1 VPAPD
6 QVEGRLQRGSIST
19 VILAHAGIHLR
30 VRLASFPQTL
40 LRPPM
45 PAHPLPAQRLAQ
57 ILLGLGFVLH
67 AAVGALHGL
76 SVDEAHYL
84 LYALH
89 PALSYFDHPPMVGW
103 VQWPLVALDL
113 PVAVLRLLPGL
124 IWLAS
129 GWLVQQLAQQFSQG
143 SEVPADQAGLAAVG
157 VFLLAP
163 LFNVLAI
170 GLLPDSL
177 LLLLSLALL
186 RQTLRLLQPL
196 PQTRPSDW
204 LLLGLLLG
212 LAGLSKYTAILA
224 ALAVALCLLL
234 THGWRLLRQPW
245 LWAATLLALLLVTP
259 VLVWNAQH
267 QWLSFAY
274 QAQHG
279 AGDGWQL
286 RPLLVFA
293 LLQLLAYGPLLLWAA
308 PGWRQA
314 RHGAARMRLLFFAV
328 PFAVLAWLSTGG
340 SSLPH
345 WTAPAWAALAPL
357 AGIGLARAF
366 RQGRRW
372 LMVTTA
378 SLQAVALALLLA
390 AMATGLQPWAEHSAD
405 EAPPANP
412 FADLHGWDL
421 AAERARALAQAQ
433 GLDTL
438 AVQHWTLASRLAW
451 YGRPLPVQV
460 LDHRVDQFDLWAA
473 PLAAGGN
480 ALLLDWSLM
489 PFALPV
495 GPEGFA
501 DCRLLDN
508 LPIRRLGGLLSVFR
522 FYECRDWQGTSGEQA

>member
-1 VPAPD
+1 
-6 QVEGRLQRGSIST
+6 
-19 VILAHAGIHLR
+19 
-30 VRLASFPQTL
+30 
-40 LRPPM
+40 M

-314 RHGAARMRLLFFAV
+314 RHGAARMSLLFFAV

-345 WTAPAWAALAPL
+345 WTAPAWAALATL

>member
-1 VPAPD
+1 
-6 QVEGRLQRGSIST
+6 
-19 VILAHAGIHLR
+19 
-30 VRLASFPQTL
+30 
-40 LRPPM
+40 M

-67 AAVGALHGL
+67 AVVGALHGL

-245 LWAATLLALLLVTP
+245 LWVATLLALLLVTP

-314 RHGAARMRLLFFAV
+314 RHGAARLSLLFFAV
-328 PFAVLAWLSTGG
+328 PFAVLAWLSAGG

-451 YGRPLPVQV
+451 YGRPLLVQV

-508 LPIRRLGGLLSVFR
+508 LPIRRLGGLLSVFH

>member
-1 VPAPD
+1 
-6 QVEGRLQRGSIST
+6 
-19 VILAHAGIHLR
+19 
-30 VRLASFPQTL
+30 
-40 LRPPM
+40 M

-57 ILLGLGFVLH
+57 VLLGLGFVLH
-67 AAVGALHGL
+67 ATVGAVHGL

-103 VQWPLVALDL
+103 LQWPLVALDA
-113 PVAVLRLLPGL
+113 PVALLRLLPGL

-129 GWLVQQLAQQFSQG
+129 GWLIQQQAEQLSQG
-143 SEVPADQAGLAAVG
+143 SEVPAELAGLAAVG

-177 LLLLSLALL
+177 LMLLSLALL
-186 RQTLRLLQPL
+186 RQTLRLMQPL
-196 PQTRPSDW
+196 PLSRPRDW

-224 ALAVALCLLL
+224 ALAVAICLLR

-245 LWAATLLALLLVTP
+245 LWAAMLLALLLVAP

-267 QWLSFAY
+267 HWQSFAY

-279 AGDGWQL
+279 AGAGWQL
-286 RPLLVFA
+286 RPLLAFG
-293 LLQLLAYGPLLLWAA
+293 LLQLLAYGPLLLWAG
-308 PGWRQA
+308 PGWRRA
-314 RHGAARMRLLFFAV
+314 NSGAGRLTALFFLL
-328 PFAVLAWLSTGG
+328 PFAVLAWLSAGG

-345 WTAPAWAALAPL
+345 WTAPAWAALVPF
-357 AGIGLARAF
+357 AGVGLARALL
-366 RQGRRW
+366 QGRRW
-372 LMVTTA
+372 LLATVA
-378 SLQAVALALLLA
+378 SLQAVALALLLS
-390 AMATGLQPWAEHSAD
+390 AMATGLAPWAGD
-405 EAPPANP
+405 ESGQAQAANP

-421 AAERARALAQAQ
+421 AGERARLLAPAH
-433 GLDTL
+433 GLSEL
-438 AVQHWTLASRLAW
+438 AVQHWTLASRLGW
-451 YGRPLPVQV
+451 YARPLPVQV
-460 LDHRVDQFDLWAA
+460 LDHRVDQFDLWTA

-480 ALLLDWSLM
+480 ALLVDWSLM

-501 DCRLLDN
+501 DCRLLDS
-508 LPIRRLGGLLSVFR
+508 LPVRHRGTLLSEFR
-522 FYECRDWQGTSGEQA
+522 FYDCRGWQGKSGEQI

>member
-1 VPAPD
+1 M
-6 QVEGRLQRGSIST
+6 
-19 VILAHAGIHLR
+19 ILAHAGTHLR
-30 VRLASFPQTL
+30 VRLAGFTL
-40 LRPPM
+40 PALLQPM
-45 PAHPLPAQRLAQ
+45 HARLLPAQRQAQ
-57 ILLGLGFVLH
+57 ILLGLGCVLH
-67 AAVGALHGL
+67 ATVGALHGL

-103 VQWPLVALDL
+103 LQWPLVALEA

-129 GWLVQQLAQQFSQG
+129 GWLIQQLAKQLSQG
-143 SEVPADQAGLAAVG
+143 SALAADRAGLAAVS

-177 LLLLSLALL
+177 LTLLSLALMH
-186 RQTLRLLQPL
+186 QTLRLMQPL
-196 PQTRPSDW
+196 ALSRPRDW

-224 ALAVALCLLL
+224 ALAVALCLLR

-245 LWAATLLALLLVTP
+245 LWAATLLALLLVAP

-267 QWLSFAY
+267 QWLSFVY

-279 AGDGWQL
+279 AGTGWQL
-286 RPLLVFA
+286 RPLLTFG
-293 LLQLLAYGPLLLWAA
+293 LLQLLAYGPLLLWAV

-314 RHGAARMRLLFFAV
+314 TSGAGRLTALFFV
-328 PFAVLAWLSTGG
+328 LPFGVLAWLSAGG

-345 WTAPAWAALAPL
+345 WTAPAWAALVPF
-357 AGIGLARAF
+357 AGLGLACALQ
-366 RQGRRW
+366 QGRRW
-372 LMVTTA
+372 LLTTVT
-378 SLQAVALALLLA
+378 SLQAVALTLLLS
-390 AMATGLQPWAEHSAD
+390 AMATGLAPWPNSEPGQTQA
-405 EAPPANP
+405 ANP

-421 AAERARALAQAQ
+421 ASERARLLAPAH
-433 GLDTL
+433 GLNAL
-438 AVQHWTLASRLAW
+438 AVQHWTLASRLGW
-451 YGRPLPVQV
+451 YARPLSVQV
-460 LDHRVDQFDLWAA
+460 LDHRVDQFDLWTA

-480 ALLLDWSLM
+480 ALLVDWSLM

-495 GPEGFA
+495 GPAGF
-501 DCRLLDN
+501 DNCQLLDSM
-508 LPIRRLGGLLSVFR
+508 PVRRWGTLLSEFR
-522 FYECRDWQGTSGEQA
+522 FYDCRGWQGGSGEQT

>member
-1 VPAPD
+1 
-6 QVEGRLQRGSIST
+6 
-19 VILAHAGIHLR
+19 
-30 VRLASFPQTL
+30 
-40 LRPPM
+40 M
-45 PAHPLPAQRLAQ
+45 PAHPLPTQRLAQ

-67 AAVGALHGL
+67 ATVGALHGL

-103 VQWPLVALDL
+103 VQWPLVALDT

-124 IWLAS
+124 IWLVS
-129 GWLVQQLAQQFSQG
+129 GWLIHQLAQQL
-143 SEVPADQAGLAAVG
+143 SEGTKVPAEQAGLAAVA

-163 LFNVLAI
+163 LFSVLGI

-177 LLLLSLALL
+177 LMLLSLAILH
-186 RQTLRLLQPL
+186 QTLRLTQPL
-196 PQTRPSDW
+196 TQIRRRDW

-212 LAGLSKYTAILA
+212 LAGLSKYTAFLA
-224 ALAVALCLLL
+224 ALAVALCLLV
-234 THGWRLLRQPW
+234 THGWHLLRQGW
-245 LWAATLLALLLVTP
+245 LWAATLLALLLVAP
-259 VLVWNAQH
+259 VLVWNAQNH
-267 QWLSFAY
+267 WLSFAY

-286 RPLLVFA
+286 QQLLVFM
-293 LLQLLAYGPLLLWAA
+293 LLQLMAYGPLLLWAA
-308 PGWRQA
+308 PGWRHT
-314 RHGAARMRLLFFAV
+314 RPGAGRLSLLFFAV
-328 PFAVLAWLSTGG
+328 PFGVLAWLSAGG

-345 WTAPAWAALAPL
+345 WTAPAWATLAPF

-366 RQGRRW
+366 QQGQRW
-372 LMVTTA
+372 LMVA
-378 SLQAVALALLLA
+378 AAGLQTVALALLLT
-390 AMATGLQPWAEHSAD
+390 AMATGLQPWSERTAGD
-405 EAPPANP
+405 PPPANP

-421 AAERARALAQAQ
+421 AATRARALAQAQ

-451 YGRPLPVQV
+451 YGRPMPVQV

-489 PFALPV
+489 PFAPPV
-495 GPEGFA
+495 GPAGFA
-501 DCRLLDN
+501 DCRLLDTVQV
-508 LPIRRLGGLLSVFR
+508 RRLGNLLSEFR
-522 FYECRDWQGTSGEQA
+522 LHDCRNWQGATGEHT

>member
-1 VPAPD
+1 
-6 QVEGRLQRGSIST
+6 
-19 VILAHAGIHLR
+19 
-30 VRLASFPQTL
+30 
-40 LRPPM
+40 M

-113 PVAVLRLLPGL
+113 PVAVLRMLPGL

-129 GWLVQQLAQQFSQG
+129 GWLVLQLAQQLSRG
-143 SEVPADQAGLAAVG
+143 SAVPADQAGLAAVS

-163 LFNVLAI
+163 IFTVLGI

-177 LLLLSLALL
+177 LMLLSLAILH
-186 RQTLRLLQPL
+186 QTLRLLQPL
-196 PQTRPSDW
+196 PQSRPREW

-234 THGWRLLRQPW
+234 THGWRVLRQPW

-267 QWLSFAY
+267 QWLSLAY

-286 RPLLVFA
+286 RQLLVFA

-308 PGWRQA
+308 PGWRQT
-314 RHGAARMRLLFFAV
+314 RPGAKRLSLLFFAV
-328 PFAVLAWLSTGG
+328 PFGVLAWLSAGG

-345 WTAPAWAALAPL
+345 WTAPAWATLTPL

-366 RQGRRW
+366 REGRHW
-372 LMVTTA
+372 LMVTAA
-378 SLQAVALALLLA
+378 SLQAVALALLLT
-390 AMATGLQPWAEHSAD
+390 AMATGLPPWAERTAD
-405 EAPPANP
+405 DAPPANP
-412 FADLHGWDL
+412 FADLHGWDH
-421 AAERARALAQAQ
+421 AATRARALAQAQ
-433 GLDTL
+433 RLDTL
-438 AVQHWTLASRLAW
+438 AVQHWTLASRIAW
-451 YGRPLPVQV
+451 YSRPLPVQV

-495 GPEGFA
+495 GPDGFA
-501 DCRLLDN
+501 DCQLLDTVQV
-508 LPIRRLGGLLSVFR
+508 RRLGSLLSEFR
-522 FYECRDWQGTSGEQA
+522 LYDCRDWQGAGGEHT